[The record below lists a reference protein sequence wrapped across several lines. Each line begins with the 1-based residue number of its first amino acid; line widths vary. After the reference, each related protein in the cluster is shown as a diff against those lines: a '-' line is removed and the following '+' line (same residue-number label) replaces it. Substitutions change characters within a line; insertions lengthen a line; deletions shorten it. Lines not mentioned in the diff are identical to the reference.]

1 MRRLVEK
8 TVLIDDSDIDLF
20 IQRRFLEVYNFSN
33 ELLLYKSAEEAL
45 GWLKNIN
52 GEAAPDII
60 FLDLNMPEIDGF
72 SFLKNFKDLPEKIKS
87 KVKNCGPYEFQQ
99 RKGPEQAFSF
109 KNVIQ
114 FITKPLKQTD
124 IEELKK
130 LINHKRIYRS
140 SHSLNSCTRSR
151 ATITS
156 LSSNF

>member
-20 IQRRFLEVYNFSN
+20 IQRRFLEVYNFSS

-72 SFLKNFKDLPEKIKS
+72 SFLKNFKDLPEKIKHKS
-87 KVKNCGPYEFQQ
+87 KIVVLTSSNSSKD
-99 RKGPEQAFSF
+99 REQAFSF

-114 FITKPLKQTD
+114 FITKPLKQAD
-124 IEELKK
+124 IEDLKK
-130 LINHKRIYRS
+130 LIVTNG
-140 SHSLNSCTRSR
+140 LT
-151 ATITS
+151 TP
-156 LSSNF
+156 

>member
-45 GWLKNIN
+45 GWLQNLN
-52 GEAAPDII
+52 GDAAPDVI

-72 SFLKNFKDLPEKIKS
+72 SFLKNFRELPDKIREKS
-87 KVKNCGPYEFQQ
+87 KIVVLTSSNSSKD
-99 RKGPEQAFSF
+99 REQAFAF

-124 IEELKK
+124 IEELKR
-130 LINHKRIYRS
+130 LIA
-140 SHSLNSCTRSR
+140 
-151 ATITS
+151 ATEPTP
-156 LSSNF
+156 LA

>member
-20 IQRRFLEVYNFSN
+20 IQRRFLEVYNFSS

-72 SFLKNFKDLPEKIKS
+72 SFLKNFKDLPEKIKHKS
-87 KVKNCGPYEFQQ
+87 KIVVLTSSNSSKD
-99 RKGPEQAFSF
+99 REQAFSF

-114 FITKPLKQTD
+114 FITKPLKQAD
-124 IEELKK
+124 IEDLKK
-130 LINHKRIYRS
+130 LIFTNG
-140 SHSLNSCTRSR
+140 LT
-151 ATITS
+151 TP
-156 LSSNF
+156 